1 MSLRKRY
8 KALKSFNSNLL
19 YEKQNPSLLIGI
31 TACSM
36 SLFAQDRKVSGIVKG
51 KSDQEL
57 IIGANV
63 LIKGTKRGT
72 VTNVNGKFAIYVGQS
87 DKELE

>member
-1 MSLRKRY
+1 MKN
-8 KALKSFNSNLL
+8 KILL
-19 YEKQNPSLLIGI
+19 LLIGI

-63 LIKGTKRGT
+63 LIKGTTLMENSLFTLDNPTK
-72 VTNVNGKFAIYVGQS
+72 NLK
-87 DKELE
+87 

>member
-1 MSLRKRY
+1 MKN
-8 KALKSFNSNLL
+8 KILL
-19 YEKQNPSLLIGI
+19 LLIGI

-87 DKELE
+87 DKELEISYVGMKGR

>member
-1 MSLRKRY
+1 MKN
-8 KALKSFNSNLL
+8 KILL
-19 YEKQNPSLLIGI
+19 LLIGI

-72 VTNVNGKFAIYVGQS
+72 VTNVNGNSLFTLDNPTKNL
-87 DKELE
+87 K